1 MDGDRLEVTFV
12 LVEPETSANV
22 GAACRAIKNMGFS
35 QLHLVRPNCDPL
47 DDLARAVAHGAGDIL
62 ESAKVW
68 TSFDEM
74 MAYFPLCVATT
85 CDERDTKKKYVA
97 AESLPK
103 VLSGES
109 GQGSVALI
117 FGRERN
123 GLTTDEIDQCDF
135 TSQLPMAQ
143 PHPALNLAQSVM
155 LFAFLLR
162 QFESKNFEQIRD
174 QLSLA
179 PGEHQHF
186 SDQISSF
193 LDRISLTSETR
204 ARKEIESRL
213 PLMAARDKR
222 LILHILSRILDS

>member
-1 MDGDRLEVTFV
+1 MDGDRLEVSFV
-12 LVEPETSANV
+12 LVESETSANV

-47 DDLARAVAHGAGDIL
+47 DDMARAVAHGAGDIL

-68 TSFDEM
+68 ASFEEM
-74 MAYFPLCVATT
+74 AGHFPLRVATT

-103 VLSGES
+103 FLSGES
-109 GQGSVALI
+109 GLGSVALV

-123 GLTTDEIDQCDF
+123 GLTTDEIEQCDF

-162 QFESKNFEQIRD
+162 QFESKNYEQNRD
-174 QLSLA
+174 QLALA
-179 PGEHQHF
+179 PGEHKHF
-186 SDQISSF
+186 SEEMGLF
-193 LDRISLTSETR
+193 LDRISFTSETR

-213 PLMAARDKR
+213 PLLAARDKR
-222 LILHILSRILDS
+222 LIMHILSRIPIV